1 VAVEEH
7 DIMPAIPTIHLN
19 GTSKSALLHALT
31 TAEEALAKTG
41 EALAETAPNGR
52 DYYPQ
57 GPDAYGKAADE
68 HDARMAAI
76 GKMRA
81 DLTEIVNAIYFK

>member
-1 VAVEEH
+1 
-7 DIMPAIPTIHLN
+7 MPAIPTIHLN
-19 GTSKSALLHALT
+19 GTSKDALLHAF
-31 TAEEALAKTG
+31 TAADEALAKAG
-41 EALAETAPNGR
+41 KALAETAPNAR

-68 HDARMAAI
+68 HDARMMAL

-81 DLTEIVNAIYFK
+81 DICEVVNAIYFK